1 MMAREVVARI
11 RKLLLILC
19 DPLYRGA
26 LRYGLG
32 AGTEHQK
39 VIGSCECRM
48 VVDIGANPLR
58 PIRTRRNHL
67 SCWKHWL
74 T

>member
-39 VIGSCECRM
+39 GSA
-48 VVDIGANPLR
+48 VVSVVWWSTSAPTPYGP
-58 PIRTRRNHL
+58 
-67 SCWKHWL
+67 
-74 T
+74 

>member
-26 LRYGLG
+26 LRYGDIVECCGTDLK
-32 AGTEHQK
+32 AGLDQTH
-39 VIGSCECRM
+39 VCW
-48 VVDIGANPLR
+48 
-58 PIRTRRNHL
+58 RRN
-67 SCWKHWL
+67 SGF
-74 T
+74 TSSGVAVV